1 MTPRRTVSW
10 NRTLLNSLR
19 YKFNIAGI
27 ARGRDGTERCDIP
40 KHLLIGQYVPGTVA
54 PKPHR
59 CPNRK
64 LVSDGR
70 HGPSPTIIL
79 LLNDESAHPALPTT
93 TCHPSNIDAS
103 ILEMVES
110 PYRGARPPLVAGKQV
125 GEGGR
130 FLYWRAT
137 TSMGILCH
145 QEGLTLP
152 DPHNLGVARQKSCC
166 SNYTHRRSF
175 YILRI
180 SHVVCRTNHV
190 ACRTPHLP

>member
-110 PYRGARPPLVAGKQV
+110 PLWCSSSLRRRQARG
-125 GEGGR
+125 GGR
-130 FLYWRAT
+130 ALFFWRAT
-137 TSMGILCH
+137 TSLGILFAN
-145 QEGLTLP
+145 T
-152 DPHNLGVARQKSCC
+152 
-166 SNYTHRRSF
+166 
-175 YILRI
+175 RI
-180 SHVVCRTNHV
+180 SRITPSRRPHSQRNGPGRRT
-190 ACRTPHLP
+190 

>member
-110 PYRGARPPLVAGKQV
+110 PLCCRPPLVAAKQV

-130 FLYWRAT
+130 SFLWCSSSLRRRQASGRGRALFFWRAT
-137 TSMGILCH
+137 TSLGILFAN
-145 QEGLTLP
+145 T
-152 DPHNLGVARQKSCC
+152 
-166 SNYTHRRSF
+166 
-175 YILRI
+175 RI
-180 SHVVCRTNHV
+180 SRITPSRRPHSQRNGPGRRT
-190 ACRTPHLP
+190 